1 MTMKIFNHV
10 EGKDCGKVTFY
21 GLSTCMWCRKTRQLL
36 DKLGVAY
43 EYVYVDLLTPAE
55 QEHAM
60 EEVRRWNPGES
71 FPTLVFNDSLCVLG
85 FDEEK
90 IKAIVKP

>member
-1 MTMKIFNHV
+1 MVPFNRV

-21 GLSTCMWCRKTRQLL
+21 GLSTCVWCRKTRNLL

-43 EYVYVDLLTPAE
+43 DYVYVDLLSPAE
-55 QEHAM
+55 QEKAM
-60 EEVRRWNPGES
+60 EVVRRWNPSES
-71 FPTLVFNDSLCVLG
+71 FPTIVFNDSSCVLG

-90 IKAIVKP
+90 IKAAVKP